1 MLRIA
6 PRGLNLA
13 PEWPPTLVRSV
24 RISCASAGSTP
35 AAQAASSIE
44 KVRVRMPATLR
55 PGRSSSR
62 PLVMYVGRPKA
73 AAPAQPWR
81 PPAPGPERR
90 RGHANPAPV
99 IADPATAVPAAR
111 PASYAALRAPARA
124 VPGTANVDATEHPVP
139 TRVPRPWRG
148 DHGSVRAYGTTQGQL
163 STSRAY
169 RQGRQTCIRL
179 HTCEALRRFLTR
191 SLTCR

>member
-1 MLRIA
+1 
-6 PRGLNLA
+6 
-13 PEWPPTLVRSV
+13 
-24 RISCASAGSTP
+24 
-35 AAQAASSIE
+35 
-44 KVRVRMPATLR
+44 MPATLR

-99 IADPATAVPAAR
+99 VADPGPAVPAAR
-111 PASYAALRAPARA
+111 PASYAAVRAPARA

-148 DHGSVRAYGTTQGQL
+148 DHGSVRISHYARSALYLKGIPPGPTDL
-163 STSRAY
+163 H
-169 RQGRQTCIRL
+169 QTAHMRGAAAFSNEISNLPLER
-179 HTCEALRRFLTR
+179 
-191 SLTCR
+191 